1 MQYQLANICRV
12 FEKLIPRIRENGSR
26 KRTEKVRGGDVITG
40 RRGWNMRT
48 SRRRRRR
55 RKEEDGRKAED
66 RREK

>member
-26 KRTEKVRGGDVITG
+26 KRTAKVRGGDVITG

-48 SRRRRRR
+48 SRRRR
-55 RKEEDGRKAED
+55 KEEDGRK
-66 RREK
+66 R